1 MTRRGG
7 ATDTL
12 PLPADLAE
20 GLRTWDFYYVTAHGL
35 FEPRM
40 MIVPPKTYVL
50 NTATAGRSC
59 LKLDAVIESLIYE
72 DPAERA
78 PAAAVGAPPQDFR
91 KLYAAIQAK
100 SFLKNSLRGVE
111 PTEHI
116 FTPETVNRN
125 KNEVYQPITAENILA
140 GRNLKQYSLSFYE
153 PGDIMFDTSL
163 HFMNNLKPLFL
174 MGVYRIPVPFSIRE
188 RVFEANRPVLEPSK
202 DIFTVDQYNIR
213 NIPQDNPIWN
223 ATEEEH
229 QIFNTRENLLQPMMF
244 PEVGG
249 VRPSMYLSEV
259 IESINARSDPE
270 KQKFYMV
277 KACRSTEDEG
287 MSKRAR
293 RLSIAARSGRIRPNI
308 PAEEIAINPRK
319 RFRTPLNIELLGRTL
334 PNLEILK
341 GKIESALQKN
351 LARLDT
357 LTKEK
362 VELIAKKEWTKKK
375 AYDIYTLENEI
386 DDNRR
391 ESAKINESLEIIHK
405 ILRYESFS
413 MDELYKV
420 LSPVKSTLQP
430 QLRELL
436 EL

>member
-1 MTRRGG
+1 
-7 ATDTL
+7 
-12 PLPADLAE
+12 
-20 GLRTWDFYYVTAHGL
+20 
-35 FEPRM
+35 
-40 MIVPPKTYVL
+40 
-50 NTATAGRSC
+50 
-59 LKLDAVIESLIYE
+59 
-72 DPAERA
+72 
-78 PAAAVGAPPQDFR
+78 
-91 KLYAAIQAK
+91 
-100 SFLKNSLRGVE
+100 
-111 PTEHI
+111 
-116 FTPETVNRN
+116 
-125 KNEVYQPITAENILA
+125 
-140 GRNLKQYSLSFYE
+140 
-153 PGDIMFDTSL
+153 MFDTSL